1 MNRRQVYTTMRYS
14 NTVLTQL
21 ALLIFGASVTTACGD
36 EKPRQQVVTFGNP
49 AALDEHV
56 VWLDTA
62 NDEALLLNVAAKDLV
77 PEVSSYPA
85 PENPVVLERR
95 HGHNEL
101 LLLARGEGS
110 GDGVLSL
117 LGPSKVG
124 KTFHLGSRFDLIT
137 QSADGRYAFAR
148 FSAQNNDADSLLFNP
163 NEVAIVDL
171 DADADKAVT
180 LRSLRGFGK
189 VPLGV
194 AFSPEMEISGETRRL
209 AVVLFDS
216 HVSLLDLAHLD
227 RPEYTV
233 ELSQATSIGLQ
244 QVRFSPEE
252 QKIYLAGSNSN
263 DVFVLSLLPSG
274 DNRVNDFEPSLNQLG
289 AGARPLDMAIYE
301 QDGNRRLLAVSGS
314 AALIIESGSNR
325 VTTVPLSSPASQVL
339 LYKGPA
345 PFDDAEEQRA
355 LLYSQGSGQLTFLDL
370 DQVEDRTTRNLETL
384 PISGGL
390 ESLTP
395 LDNNLVLLIRSNGLG
410 MLNLNGR
417 SASELSSAVGLSQAI
432 PSPDMNRLW
441 IRPEGRAALAYLD
454 YSQDRSTPGQVSL
467 ESPIEQMLLFTQM
480 KTPRVVLTHSNVSG
494 SVTVLDATEPSDV
507 TKAITLDGFF
517 YANVFDQNP

>member
-1 MNRRQVYTTMRYS
+1 MTATLGTACAEEAPRQGV
-14 NTVLTQL
+14 V
-21 ALLIFGASVTTACGD
+21 IFGA
-36 EKPRQQVVTFGNP
+36 P

-62 NDEALLLNVAAKDLV
+62 NDEALLLNVGRKDLV

-85 PENPVVLERR
+85 PENPVFVERR

-110 GDGVLSL
+110 GDGVLCL
-117 LGPSKVG
+117 MGPSKVL
-124 KTFHLGSRFDLIT
+124 KTFPLGSRFDIIT
-137 QSADGRYAFAR
+137 QSSDGRYAFAR
-148 FSAQNNDADSLLFNP
+148 FSPQNDDADSLLFNP
-163 NEVAIVDL
+163 NEIAIIDL
-171 DADADKAVT
+171 DADEDNAVT

-189 VPLGV
+189 VPQHV
-194 AFSPEMEISGETRRL
+194 VFSPTMEVAGEPRRL

-216 HVSLLDLAHLD
+216 HASLLDLSHLD

-233 ELSQATSIGLQ
+233 EFSQSSSIGLQ

-252 QKIYLAGSNSN
+252 QKIYLTGSNSS
-263 DVFVLSLLPSG
+263 DIFVLTLLPSG

-301 QDGNRRLLAVSGS
+301 HDGARRLLAVSGD

-325 VTTVPLSSPASQVL
+325 VTRVPLPSTASRVL

-355 LLYSQGSGQLTFLDL
+355 LLYSEGSGELMFLDL
-370 DQVEDRTTRNLETL
+370 DQVEERTTRNLERL
-384 PISGGL
+384 PISGGIA
-390 ESLTP
+390 SLTP
-395 LDNNLVLLIRSNGLG
+395 LDNNLVLVIRSNGLG

-417 SASELSSAVGLSQAI
+417 SASELSSTVNLSQAI
-432 PSPDMNRLW
+432 PSPELNRLW
-441 IRPEGRAALAYLD
+441 IRPEGRSALAYLD
-454 YSQDRSTPGQVSL
+454 YSEDQSTPGQVSL
-467 ESPIEQMLLFTQM
+467 HSTINDMLLFTEM
-480 KTPRVVLTHSNVSG
+480 KTPRIVLTHSNVSG
-494 SVTVLDATEPSDV
+494 SVTVLDAIDPSDV
-507 TKAITLDGFF
+507 SKAITLDGFF
-517 YANVFDQNP
+517 YTNVFDQNP

>member
-1 MNRRQVYTTMRYS
+1 MRYS
-14 NTVLTQL
+14 NSLTL
-21 ALLIFGASVTTACGD
+21 HLSSLLLGASAITACSD
-36 EKPRQQVVTFGNP
+36 AAPRQQVVTFGAP

-62 NDEALLLNVAAKDLV
+62 NDEALLLNVAGKTLV
-77 PEVSSYPA
+77 PQVKSYPA

-95 HGHNEL
+95 RGHNEL

-117 LGPSKVG
+117 LGPSKVV
-124 KTFHLGSRFDLIT
+124 KTFHLGSRFDLVT

-148 FSAQNNDADSLLFNP
+148 FSASNNDADSLLFNP

-171 DADADKAVT
+171 DADADDAVT
-180 LRSLRGFGK
+180 LRSLRGFGN

-194 AFSPEMEISGETRRL
+194 EFSPEMEIAGDKRRL

-216 HVSLLDLAHLD
+216 HVSILDLSHLD

-233 ELSQATSIGLQ
+233 ELSQSTSVGLQ

-252 QKIYLAGSNSN
+252 QKIYLTGSNSN
-263 DVFVLSLLPSG
+263 DVFVLTLLPSG
-274 DNRVNDFEPSLNQLG
+274 DNRTNDFEPSLNQLG

-301 QDGNRRLLAVSGS
+301 QDGNRRLLAVSGD

-325 VTTVPLSSPASQVL
+325 VTNVPLASGASRVL
-339 LYKGPA
+339 LYEGPA
-345 PFDDAEEQRA
+345 PFDDAVEQRA
-355 LLYSQGSGQLTFLDL
+355 LLYAKGSGQLTFLDL

-395 LDNNLVLLIRSNGLG
+395 LDNNLVLLVRSNGLG

-417 SASELSSAVGLSQAI
+417 SASELSSAVNLSQAI
-432 PSPDMNRLW
+432 PSPDMSRLW
-441 IRPEGRAALAYLD
+441 IRPEGRSALAYLD
-454 YSQDRSTPGQVSL
+454 YSEDRSTPGQVSL
-467 ESPIEQMLLFTQM
+467 PAPIGQMLLFTEM
-480 KTPRVVLTHSNVSG
+480 ATPRVVLTHSNVSG
-494 SVTVLDATEPSDV
+494 SVTVLDAIDPSDV
-507 TKAITLDGFF
+507 SKAVTLEGFF